1 MTQLL
6 GEFDVRIDDKGR
18 ILFPSGLR
26 KQLPHEAQERFV
38 LNRGFENCL
47 SLFPYPEWQRITAEI
62 NKLNTYVRKNRD
74 FIRFFYRG
82 ATELMLDG
90 SGRLL
95 IPKRL
100 QEWATIEKDIVLS
113 AYSNKIEIWA
123 RQKFDSLITEE
134 PNEFA
139 ELAEEVMGKL
149 NPGGG

>member
-1 MTQLL
+1 
-6 GEFDVRIDDKGR
+6 
-18 ILFPSGLR
+18 
-26 KQLPHEAQERFV
+26 
-38 LNRGFENCL
+38 
-47 SLFPYPEWQRITAEI
+47 
-62 NKLNTYVRKNRD
+62 
-74 FIRFFYRG
+74 
-82 ATELMLDG
+82 MLDG

-123 RQKFDSLITEE
+123 RQKFDSLLTEE